1 MTVSSETKRADYTGN
16 GSTTNFATVFRFL
29 QNSDVKVILTVTAT
43 GTETVQTETTNYTLV
58 GAGLDGGG
66 TVTMLVAPPSGTT
79 LTIKRDVP
87 LTQGTDYVE
96 NDAFPA
102 ESHER
107 ALDKLTM
114 ITQQMQEELDR
125 SLKLQETDQS
135 AGLLVPSP
143 DNGKLLR
150 WDADD
155 NLENVSETQ
164 LGTISENEITR
175 TFDTVAL
182 MKSSSLTSVGG
193 LVRTKG
199 NVTAGDGGGATY
211 LIKTSAAFGGTPD
224 GFGDHTLANGNVAVL
239 QVKNRITAAQFG
251 VVNTGVDTLLA
262 LDAFLERVSTGTP
275 GKIDRPGTYGLSDGV
290 GFLIDADFDLEICA
304 GAEIKALAGFPGNTK
319 LIQIADGTGTDQIFK
334 WIGGS
339 LDGENMPNSGVG
351 EANDMIYF
359 TAAASCSSVV
369 IHLDRTFTGEDWRT
383 AGSDSHVFA
392 VANNVDIDIKEAI
405 GAWDLAVYISGDSVD
420 SSQGTKAR
428 VRGNYYKCLN
438 AVAAKRNYQDIDI
451 DIFTEDC
458 LTGAG
463 YADDASV
470 GGTEVIGGDG
480 GFIKV
485 ASRRTERSAFIQGGG
500 NVTLFVDAVDLGVSL
515 TGGTPYTS
523 AGAQAAN
530 LEGCDSCTGVVNA
543 HGVNSAL
550 TKTSAFKAVNMG
562 DRTVDVATVLS
573 LDNKL
578 LINCAEIGTALT
590 EAGGS
595 DRNSFEIEDQN
606 PSAAPSYVGPESNL
620 RWNLIGREVKSYGGA
635 LSNVYTAGVQEV
647 TEVGAETLLK
657 EYVSSVGVQWL
668 IRNGGSIPARFAYTI
683 STGVWEF
690 RAGGSGV
697 IFTIDENGPAM
708 PPYTVAGLPSTGRI
722 TGAVAY
728 ASDGRKAGEG
738 ASSGTGVLVFFDG
751 TNWIAVDSGA
761 TVLA

>member
-1 MTVSSETKRADYTGN
+1 MALNTVSLPFGYYADPTKGRPVFN
-16 GSTTNFATVFRFL
+16 GSIFIGEPDLDPTIQANQVPITIRQEGVDTPSVTQPVSTSAGGVPVF
-29 QNSDVKVILTVTAT
+29 NGSPAEILVGGPYSMAVLNAQGSQVYYVANTFSGAS
-43 GTETVQTETTNYTLV
+43 GETVSVFNTVSDLV
-58 GAGLDGGG
+58 G
-66 TVTMLVAPPSGTT
+66 S
-79 LTIKRDVP
+79 
-87 LTQGTDYVE
+87 
-96 NDAFPA
+96 
-102 ESHER
+102 
-107 ALDKLTM
+107 
-114 ITQQMQEELDR
+114 
-125 SLKLQETDQS
+125 
-135 AGLLVPSP
+135 SP
-143 DNGKLLR
+143 
-150 WDADD
+150 
-155 NLENVSETQ
+155 
-164 LGTISENEITR
+164 
-175 TFDTVAL
+175 
-182 MKSSSLTSVGG
+182 SVGSMAS
-193 LVRTKG
+193 TKG
-199 NVTAGDGGGATY
+199 YYATGDGGQGDYIAV
-211 LIKTSAAFGGTPD
+211 SSQAAD
-224 GFGDHTLANGNVAVL
+224 GFGDHVAANGNVWVL
-239 QVKNRITAAQFG
+239 QVKNRVTAAQYG
-251 VVNTGVDTLLA
+251 VVNTGADTLLA

-275 GKIDRPGTYGLSDGV
+275 GKIDKPGTYGLSDGV
-290 GFLIDADFDLEICA
+290 GFLVDADFDLEVCA
-304 GAEIKALAGFPGNTK
+304 GAEIKALSGFPGNTK
-319 LIQIADGTGTDQIFK
+319 LIQVADGTGTNQVFK

-339 LDGENMPNSGVG
+339 LDGENMPNSGAN

-359 TAAASCSSVV
+359 TAADSCSSVV

-383 AGSDSHVFA
+383 AGSDSHVFC
-392 VANNVDIDIKEAI
+392 VGNNVDIDIKEAI

-458 LTGAG
+458 LNGAG

-523 AGAQAAN
+523 VAAQAAN
-530 LEGCDSCTGVVNA
+530 LEGCDSCTGVINA

-590 EAGGS
+590 ETGGS

-635 LSNVYTAGVQEV
+635 LSNVYTGGVQEV
-647 TEVGAETLLK
+647 TEAGAATLLK
-657 EYVSSVGVQWL
+657 EYLSTSGVQWL
-668 IRNGGSIPARFAYTI
+668 IRNGGSVPARIAYTI

-697 IFTIDENGPAM
+697 IFTVDENGPAM
-708 PPYTVAGLPSTGRI
+708 PSYTVAGLPSTGRI

-728 ASDGRKAGEG
+728 ASNGRKAGEG
-738 ASSGTGVLVFFDG
+738 AGVGTGVLVFFDG